1 MEITP
6 NSKYELTLC
15 ENKRDFCREVAIFSN
30 VEANEVLEL
39 PGGNLVKF
47 ESSRFLTVLCSIKT
61 D

>member
-47 ESSRFLTVLCSIKT
+47 ESSRFL
-61 D
+61 